1 MEALESAA
9 MFEEGAAT
17 REDWVYVEQLYW
29 RAYNVLRESDDA
41 ESRFQRSFCLERI
54 ADILESE
61 GRAAE
66 AARLRKKTARLTHSF
81 KQG

>member
-1 MEALESAA
+1 MKDEHFAKAMEALESAA
-9 MFEEGAAT
+9 RFEKVAAA

-29 RAYNVLRESDDA
+29 RAYNALRESDDA

-61 GRAAE
+61 RARGGSGE
-66 AARLRKKTARLTHSF
+66 P
-81 KQG
+81 